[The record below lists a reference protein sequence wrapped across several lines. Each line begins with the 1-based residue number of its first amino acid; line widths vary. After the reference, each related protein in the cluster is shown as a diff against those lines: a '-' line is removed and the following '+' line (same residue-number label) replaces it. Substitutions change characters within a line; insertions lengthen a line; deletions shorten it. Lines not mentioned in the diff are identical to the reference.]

1 MQVEKRDP
9 PPPPP
14 LSVGDTGA
22 GIVLVLG
29 CCTTQQHWLPGCH
42 TDGANSGVSELT
54 VNTTAPLA
62 YSGAASHTEQRIQ
75 KLQTNVDTYILIR
88 YTDTNIHI
96 RYKDTYILIRY
107 TDTYLHL
114 YYIYAIRTIISYFT
128 LTVLGLEMTLKDN
141 IDLILNDLT
150 LFFSS
155 LNKRLISE
163 SEV

>member
-88 YTDTNIHI
+88 YTDT
-96 RYKDTYILIRY
+96 
-107 TDTYLHL
+107 YLHL